1 MLQVNVTSA
10 IILSDSQKKKL
21 ETALQK
27 KYSKDELVF
36 NYQVKEELIAGLNIS
51 VAGKLYDAS
60 LKARLNQLANKI

>member
-10 IILSDSQKKKL
+10 MVLSDLQKKKL

-36 NYQVKEELIAGLNIS
+36 AYQVKEELIAGLNVS
-51 VAGKLYDAS
+51 VAGKLHDAS
-60 LKARLNQLANKI
+60 LKARLNQLASKI